1 MVARPAIVAALV
13 LGVAALGLGPAP
25 AAAQENNSVLREGL
39 FGKPGNAS
47 RRAPAPM
54 VARYVAE
61 TGDEFVLD
69 RSSSRPLMRYDD
81 SAEVWALQPQQG
93 PRGDVI

>member
-13 LGVAALGLGPAP
+13 LGVAALGLGPAA
-25 AAAQENNSVLREGL
+25 AAAQGNNSLREGL
-39 FGKPGNAS
+39 FGKPDNAS

-69 RSSSRPLMRYDD
+69 RSASRPLMRYED
-81 SAEVWALQPQQG
+81 SPEVWALSS
-93 PRGDVI
+93 

>member
-13 LGVAALGLGPAP
+13 LGVAALGLGASPTW
-25 AAAQENNSVLREGL
+25 AQDSSVLRDGL

-69 RSSSRPLMRYDD
+69 RSAPRPLIRYDD
-81 SAEVWALQPQQG
+81 SAQTSGLSS
-93 PRGDVI
+93 